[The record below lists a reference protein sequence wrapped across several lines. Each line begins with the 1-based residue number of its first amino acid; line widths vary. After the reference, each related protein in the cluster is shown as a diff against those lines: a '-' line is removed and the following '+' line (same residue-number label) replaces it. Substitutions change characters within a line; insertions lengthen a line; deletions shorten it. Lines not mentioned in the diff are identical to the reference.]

1 MLLPLIIVVAIVFF
15 VMPPQQRER
24 LLHTAVLVAKR
35 SRQSATR
42 EDPADGEFKDALRT
56 RERYIP
62 VTYALIAVNAVVCVM
77 MIFGAGRM
85 AAPETQIA
93 WGGSF
98 GPLTTNGVGWWR
110 LVSALFVHPTVF
122 HAAINIAVLLQL
134 GMILERLV
142 GRLAFAG
149 VYFVAGLIGNLV
161 TMWSY
166 RVLVT
171 VGASGAI
178 CGLYG
183 LFCATI
189 AWGALRRQRSPYTVP
204 QGRLQKL
211 GVLAVL
217 FFLFNVAN
225 GAVSFAG
232 ELAALCIGFACGIA
246 LTRTVN
252 VEAPRPRLIG
262 ITVGVATALA
272 LGLAVSLRGIADV
285 RPEITY
291 VLEVEQRTAKIYGE
305 ASEQFKKGRMTTD
318 LFAQRIAKEIV
329 PELQAAD
336 KRLKALKNVPP
347 ETQPLLD
354 EATDYVKKRSES
366 WKLRVDGLRKA
377 EDTPRQAN
385 AGIEPGADAKWRHR
399 AEAQYRTN
407 QRTLARAESAER
419 EALEA
424 LERLK
429 ADSGS

>member
-1 MLLPLIIVVAIVFF
+1 MLFPLIIVFAIVFF
-15 VMPPQQRER
+15 VMPPQQRDR
-24 LLHTAVLVAKR
+24 LLHTAVLMAKR

-42 EDPADGEFKDALRT
+42 EDPADGDFKDALRV

-62 VTYALIAVNAVVCVM
+62 VTLALVAVNGIVCVM
-77 MIFGAGRM
+77 MILGAGHM
-85 AAPETQIA
+85 AAPETQVA

-98 GPLTTNGVGWWR
+98 GPLTTNGGWWR
-110 LVSALFVHPTVF
+110 LVSAIFVHPTVF

-183 LFCATI
+183 LFCATVF
-189 AWGALRRQRSPYTVP
+189 WEFLQRQHSPYTVP
-204 QGRLQKL
+204 QGRLQKI
-211 GVLAVL
+211 GVLAAL
-217 FFLFNVAN
+217 FFLFNIAN

-232 ELAALCIGFACGIA
+232 ELSALVIGFACGVA
-246 LTRTVN
+246 LTRGVQA
-252 VEAPRPRLIG
+252 EQPHPRLIG
-262 ITVGVATALA
+262 ITIGVPAALVV
-272 LGLAVSLRGIADV
+272 GLAVPLRGIADV

-291 VLEVEQRTAKIYGE
+291 VIDVEQRTAKIYGE

-329 PELQAAD
+329 PEFQAAD

-347 ETQPLLD
+347 ESQPLVD
-354 EATDYVKKRSES
+354 EAAVYVTKRSES
-366 WKLRVDGLRKA
+366 WRLRVDGLRKA
-377 EDTPRQAN
+377 EDVPRPVHT
-385 AGIEPGADAKWRHR
+385 GVEPGSDAKWRTR
-399 AEAQYRTN
+399 AEAQYRAN
-407 QRTLARAESAER
+407 QRTLAKAESAER
-419 EALEA
+419 EALDA